1 MVNPK
6 SLKRKILIVGG
17 GPGGRISYMMLRN
30 MGIDDAVLVVNEEP
44 TIICSLP
51 YAVGRELIPE
61 GPEKVVVD
69 LSRPEKLPPDTM
81 KDVLIGEVTSL
92 DVEGHRAVVTGREG
106 SVEVTFEKAILAPGA
121 VPWIPPVPGVLDD
134 SDGGVDGTWVWYGK
148 ELVPR
153 SSLASNVYSLRGAHD
168 ARALDDFAA
177 KAQKAVVVG
186 SGAIGLE
193 IVEALVHRGLT
204 VTLLEALPHVT
215 SALDAPL
222 AARLEDRLVSRGVTV
237 GKGIALAEVTS
248 TGVTLDD
255 GTAIEAHGVIFATGV
270 RPNAE
275 LARQAGLSVDRGI
288 IVDETMR
295 TSHPD
300 VFAVGDAAEII
311 DGPTGRRVLPLIG
324 TLAMRQALVA
334 VSRILG
340 MPMTAAP
347 ATPWGVSET
356 LGLHWASVG
365 WTEEAATAMDLAVTS
380 LALPYNTREPYMA
393 ANREGLWK
401 LTVATAPDEKTGI
414 RPGQILGFQALMEDK
429 SPLFL
434 AERFLDIVTRRETVM
449 DLARHHFIHS
459 PAHNDVNDPYLQLL
473 FMARKLFMSH

>member
-30 MGIDDAVLVVNEEP
+30 MGIEDAVLVVNEEP

-51 YAVGRELIPE
+51 YAVGRDLIPE
-61 GPEKVVVD
+61 GPDKVVVD
-69 LSRPEKLPPDTM
+69 LSRPEKLPPDTL
-81 KDVLIGEVTSL
+81 KDVLVGEVTSL
-92 DVEGHRAVVTGREG
+92 DVEGHRAIVTGREG
-106 SVEVTFEKAILAPGA
+106 DVEVTFEKAILAPGA
-121 VPWIPPVPGVLDD
+121 VPWIPPVPGVLG
-134 SDGGVDGTWVWYGK
+134 DGGIDGTWVWYGK

-153 SSLASNVYSLRGAHD
+153 SRLASNVYSLRGAHD
-168 ARALDDFAA
+168 ARALDGFAA
-177 KAQKAVVVG
+177 EAQKAVVVG

-215 SALDAPL
+215 SVLDAPL

-237 GKGIALAEVTS
+237 GKGIALATVTPA
-248 TGVTLDD
+248 GVSLED
-255 GTAIEAHGVIFATGV
+255 GTAIEADGVIFATGV

-275 LARQAGLSVDRGI
+275 LARRAGLSVERGI

-300 VFAVGDAAEII
+300 VFAVGDAAEIS

-324 TLAMRQALVA
+324 TLAMRQAFVA

-340 MPMTAAP
+340 IPMTAAP

-365 WTEEAATAMDLAVTS
+365 WTEEAAMAMGLAVTS
-380 LALPYNTREPYMA
+380 LTLPYNTHEPYMA
-393 ANREGLWK
+393 INREGLWK
-401 LTVATAPDEKTGI
+401 LTVATAPDGKTGI
-414 RPGQILGFQALMEDK
+414 RPGQILGFQAIMEDK

-434 AERFLDIVTRRETVM
+434 AERFLDFVTRRETVM
-449 DLARHHFIHS
+449 DLARHYFIHS

-473 FMARKLFMSH
+473 FMAQKLFSSP